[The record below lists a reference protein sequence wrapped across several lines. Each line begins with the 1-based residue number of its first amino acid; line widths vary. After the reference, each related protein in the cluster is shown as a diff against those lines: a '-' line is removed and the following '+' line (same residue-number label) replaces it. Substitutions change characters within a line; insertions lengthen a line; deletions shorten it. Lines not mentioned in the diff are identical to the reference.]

1 MPKFVNYYEVKQVS
15 MLFSDRIRSLREAKK
30 ITQRTMANALG
41 IGVPMYC
48 RIERGERS
56 VRKEQIPI
64 IAEALKADSGD
75 LLKLWL
81 ADQMATLMKGE
92 EEVFNEVFVIAKES
106 KQMKSKKRTFT
117 LIDMFAGCGG
127 LSLGMEQAGFKSI
140 FFNEIMPVFA
150 STYLYNRAIPDGH
163 YYIGDINKLNEEIGN
178 YEHIWNNLDGGVD
191 LVCGGPP
198 CQGFSMANRQ
208 RIIDDPRN
216 NLYKAYLQF
225 LHNVRPKFF
234 VMENVKGMA
243 QRIPEIKEDFIK
255 YLGEEYKVDYR
266 LLRAQDFGVPQ
277 NRERLILI
285 GNRMGIEP
293 KEIFDSIERKKRKPF
308 VLRDALVGLPHL
320 EARKEK
326 NKGELEELSSGLTER
341 DFSYEEN
348 DFYKFINGNRSIKKL
363 YNHKNRYNNP
373 RDIEIY
379 TRLPQGAN
387 SLHESIQDIMPY
399 KKRND
404 IFKDKYFKLDET
416 QICKTITSHM
426 KFDCNMYIH
435 PWESRGLSPREAA
448 RIQTFPDDYV
458 IKGAQN
464 QWYAQVGNAVPVK
477 LAEAIG
483 KSIMEFLK

>member
-1 MPKFVNYYEVKQVS
+1 
-15 MLFSDRIRSLREAKK
+15 
-30 ITQRTMANALG
+30 
-41 IGVPMYC
+41 
-48 RIERGERS
+48 
-56 VRKEQIPI
+56 
-64 IAEALKADSGD
+64 
-75 LLKLWL
+75 
-81 ADQMATLMKGE
+81 
-92 EEVFNEVFVIAKES
+92 
-106 KQMKSKKRTFT
+106 
-117 LIDMFAGCGG
+117 
-127 LSLGMEQAGFKSI
+127 
-140 FFNEIMPVFA
+140 
-150 STYLYNRAIPDGH
+150 
-163 YYIGDINKLNEEIGN
+163 
-178 YEHIWNNLDGGVD
+178 
-191 LVCGGPP
+191 
-198 CQGFSMANRQ
+198 
-208 RIIDDPRN
+208 
-216 NLYKAYLQF
+216 
-225 LHNVRPKFF
+225 
-234 VMENVKGMA
+234 MENVKGMA

-308 VLRDALVGLPHL
+308 ILRDALVGLPHL

-373 RDIEIY
+373 RDIAIY